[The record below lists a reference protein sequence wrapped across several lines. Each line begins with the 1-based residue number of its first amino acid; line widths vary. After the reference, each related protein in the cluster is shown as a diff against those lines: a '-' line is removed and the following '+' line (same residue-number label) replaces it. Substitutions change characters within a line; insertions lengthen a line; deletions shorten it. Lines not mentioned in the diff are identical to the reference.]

1 MTEVNKIFE
10 NSDLLVVY
18 LSVGPLDNNVYII
31 QCKHTGKALLI
42 DAANEHEKLK
52 QLVEKFRIRQV
63 VETHGHFD
71 HIGAVTELRESG
83 CLIKVSYEDSS
94 MLPSYDLLLK
104 DDEIIPVGKA
114 QLRVIHTP
122 GHTPGSLCFELLG
135 TNLLFTGDTL
145 FPGGPGATHFPGGDF
160 NQIINSITQRLF
172 TFPPDTLVLPGHGK
186 FTTIGQEAPH
196 LQEWVDRG
204 W

>member
-1 MTEVNKIFE
+1 MPEYLPILET
-10 NSDLLVVY
+10 SDLKVVY

-31 QCKHTGKALLI
+31 QCKNTGNALLI

-52 QLVEKFRIRQV
+52 SLAENLGVNQV

-71 HIGAVTELRESG
+71 HIGAVSQLREAG
-83 CLIKVSYEDSS
+83 CVVKVSREDSS
-94 MLPSYDLLLK
+94 MLPSYDLIIK
-104 DDEIIPVGKA
+104 DDEIIKVGNLEVKA
-114 QLRVIHTP
+114 IHTP
-122 GHTPGSLCFELLG
+122 GHTPGSMCFELIG

-160 NQIINSITQRLF
+160 KTIIKSITERIF
-172 TFPPDTLVLPGHGK
+172 TYPENTIILPGHGK
-186 FTTIGQEAPH
+186 FTTIAKERPH
-196 LQEWVDRG
+196 LPEWIERG